1 MNEYRETLRL
11 LIISGLTPLRKDEKK
26 NIKGFENIAI
36 HTNAIIIINN
46 GRGTVTEYFLWVGKS
61 TEDVS

>member
-1 MNEYRETLRL
+1 M
-11 LIISGLTPLRKDEKK
+11 KKK

-36 HTNAIIIINN
+36 HTNAIIINN